1 MRFRA
6 WVVGMSLAAIAGSGV
21 ACPAFAL
28 TKCDLRFDLE
38 GWSVFYKEAQG
49 RGVVD
54 CDNGQR
60 ATVVLEVRGG
70 GITFGRHE
78 IIDGT
83 GEFSLIADID
93 EAFGNYATAEAHAG
107 MGASTGAL
115 VMTKGS
121 VSLALSGTG
130 TGVDI
135 GFAFG
140 RFTIRPAADGD
151 RREPV
156 ETRDEPP
163 PRYDPPP
170 PPPVDDGPIGDEDL
184 PAGDPAPPGGY

>member
-1 MRFRA
+1 MRVR
-6 WVVGMSLAAIAGSGV
+6 VVVVLV
-21 ACPAFAL
+21 AVLVSSVARVAPAFAL

-38 GWSVFYKEAQG
+38 GWSVFYKESKG
-49 RGVVD
+49 RGVID

-60 ATVVLEVRGG
+60 AQVALEVRGG

-78 IIDGT
+78 IVDGK
-83 GEFSLIADID
+83 GEFSLISDIG
-93 EAFGNYATAEAHAG
+93 EVFGNYATAEAHAG
-107 MGASTGAL
+107 MGPSTGAL
-115 VMTKGS
+115 VVTKGS

-140 RFTIRPAADGD
+140 RFTIRPAADVE
-151 RREPV
+151 RREGV
-156 ETRDEPP
+156 EARDEPP
-163 PRYDPPP
+163 P
-170 PPPVDDGPIGDEDL
+170 PVHDGPIGDEDL